1 MKRTKL
7 DDNTPAVTAGVVPVT
22 TKPVAVVSPT
32 IAFVETECKTSNTKE
47 IHHVSSSQTIVAP
60 VKEPLKTKPDKSSL
74 MTSKVLPKKTTS
86 SCADSDHSHTV
97 EVKKQVGIQVSMIK
111 YIFHGPSTVMRH
123 VGCGCV

>member
-7 DDNTPAVTAGVVPVT
+7 DDTTPAVTAGVVPVT
-22 TKPVAVVSPT
+22 IKPVAVISPT

-47 IHHVSSSQTIVAP
+47 IHHVSSSQTVVAP

-74 MTSKVLPKKTTS
+74 MTSKFLPKKT

-97 EVKKQVGIQVSMIK
+97 EVKKQVGIQFQRLNIYFM
-111 YIFHGPSTVMRH
+111 GPVL
-123 VGCGCV
+123 